1 MNSYIKSPLLPES
14 NIAIMKA
21 ILRELSLESIDEQFA
36 DFKYTCFVA
45 PEYIE
50 KRIASL
56 IEKLFKT
63 KHGQMNF
70 KYTIDCPLVDPIT
83 HISNPPYHFRVRKAD
98 PNKVLAGDFNLSDN
112 EICESLYFA
121 AMNCKDDIWARPS
134 SMITEYGR
142 LNEPN
147 QSILYTSLE
156 GSTTLVEADVNIGEL
171 FFMICYKRT
180 KPIIFSDCSRFIA
193 FNELTEEENLKRYAI
208 FNLLRNEFVRE
219 FPKTYDKQSQYCLSS
234 NIAKHFFINDDVDAI
249 QYPSVKGL
257 GAYNF
262 AFFEDR
268 AKECLTPICVK
279 FCLLEERL
287 GNREARIRA
296 ITNGFWQ
303 NNKFVWTPLNS
314 TLSKELL
321 NDPALDIFLS
331 K

>member
-1 MNSYIKSPLLPES
+1 MNSYIKRQLLPES
-14 NIAIMKA
+14 NIAQMKV
-21 ILRELSLESIDEQFA
+21 ILRELSLEDIDNQFA
-36 DFKYTCFVA
+36 NFKYTCHVA

-50 KRIASL
+50 KRIVSL
-56 IEKLFKT
+56 IENLFNT
-63 KHGQMNF
+63 KNGQLNF
-70 KYTIDCPLVDPIT
+70 KYTIESPLVDPIT
-83 HISNPPYHFRVRKAD
+83 YISSPLYHFRVRKVN
-98 PNKVLAGDFNLSDN
+98 PKKVFAGDFNLSND
-112 EICESLYFA
+112 EIYESLYFE
-121 AMNCKDDIWARPS
+121 AMNCEDDLWARRS

-142 LNEPN
+142 LNTPN

-156 GSTTLVEADVNIGEL
+156 GSTTLVEADVNIGDF

-180 KPIIFSDCSRFIA
+180 KPILFSDCSRFFA
-193 FNELTEEENLKRYAI
+193 FNELSEEENLKRYVI

-257 GAYNF
+257 GAYNC

-287 GNREARIRA
+287 GNREARIRT

-303 NNKFVWTPLNS
+303 NNKFIWTSLNS
-314 TLSKELL
+314 KLSKELL
-321 NDPALDIFLS
+321 NDPALDIFLC